1 MRTRR
6 RRVCQMSTKDEL
18 MTVETVADELS
29 VSPKTVRTWIKEKKL
44 VAVDL
49 GKEYRVRRTDLNK
62 FLRDRQ
68 TDRQDKA

>member
-1 MRTRR
+1 
-6 RRVCQMSTKDEL
+6 MSTKDEL